1 MSEKEFDVK
10 DLDDETT
17 KHLETLMEIHGFETL
32 ERVIKFLV
40 NERINEGMM
49 NMTGGAKAR
58 QVMGLYL

>member
-17 KHLETLMEIHGFETL
+17 KHLETLMEIHGFETP
-32 ERVIKFLV
+32 EQMIKFLV

>member
-1 MSEKEFDVK
+1 MSKKEFDVK

-32 ERVIKFLV
+32 EQVIKFLV

-58 QVMGLYL
+58 QVIGLYL

>member
-1 MSEKEFDVK
+1 MSKKEFDVK

-17 KHLETLMEIHGFETL
+17 KHLEILMEIHGFETL
-32 ERVIKFLV
+32 EQVIKFLV

-58 QVMGLYL
+58 QVMGLYR

>member
-1 MSEKEFDVK
+1 MSKKEFDVK

-32 ERVIKFLV
+32 EQVIKFFV

>member
-1 MSEKEFDVK
+1 MDKKEFDVK

-32 ERVIKFLV
+32 EQVIKFLV

>member
-1 MSEKEFDVK
+1 MSKKEFEVK

-32 ERVIKFLV
+32 EQVIKFLV

>member
-1 MSEKEFDVK
+1 MSKKEFDVK

-17 KHLETLMEIHGFETL
+17 KHLETLMEIHGFETI
-32 ERVIKFLV
+32 EQVIKFLV

>member
-32 ERVIKFLV
+32 EQVIKFLV

>member
-1 MSEKEFDVK
+1 MEKKEFDVK
-10 DLDDETT
+10 ELDDETT
-17 KHLETLMEIHGFETL
+17 KRLEILMEIEGFETL
-32 ERVIKFLV
+32 EQVIKFLV

>member
-1 MSEKEFDVK
+1 MSKKEFDVK

-32 ERVIKFLV
+32 EQVIKFLV

-58 QVMGLYL
+58 QVTGLYL

>member
-1 MSEKEFDVK
+1 MNKKEFDVK

-32 ERVIKFLV
+32 EQVIKFLV
-40 NERINEGMM
+40 NERINEGMI

>member
-1 MSEKEFDVK
+1 MSKKEFDVK

-17 KHLETLMEIHGFETL
+17 KHLEILMEIHGFETL
-32 ERVIKFLV
+32 EQVIKFLV

>member
-1 MSEKEFDVK
+1 MSKKEFDVK
-10 DLDDETT
+10 DLDDETIQ
-17 KHLETLMEIHGFETL
+17 HLETLKEIHGFETL
-32 ERVIKFLV
+32 EQMIKFLV

>member
-1 MSEKEFDVK
+1 
-10 DLDDETT
+10 
-17 KHLETLMEIHGFETL
+17 MEIHGFETL
-32 ERVIKFLV
+32 EQVIKFLV

>member
-1 MSEKEFDVK
+1 MSKKEFDVK

-17 KHLETLMEIHGFETL
+17 KHLEALMEIHGFETL
-32 ERVIKFLV
+32 EQMIKFLV

>member
-1 MSEKEFDVK
+1 MNKKEFDVK

-32 ERVIKFLV
+32 EQVIKFLV

>member
-1 MSEKEFDVK
+1 MDKKEFDVK

-32 ERVIKFLV
+32 EQVIKFLV

-58 QVMGLYL
+58 QVMGLYR

>member
-1 MSEKEFDVK
+1 MNKKEFDVK

-17 KHLETLMEIHGFETL
+17 KHLETLMEIHGFETI
-32 ERVIKFLV
+32 EQVIKFLV